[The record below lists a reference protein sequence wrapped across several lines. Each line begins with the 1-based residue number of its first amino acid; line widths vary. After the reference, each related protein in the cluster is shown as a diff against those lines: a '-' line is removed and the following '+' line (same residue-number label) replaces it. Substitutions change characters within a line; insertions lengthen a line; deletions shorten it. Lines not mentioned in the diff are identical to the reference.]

1 VTSVRGCA
9 RSGTSSSYVLS
20 MVVVVRFIGV
30 LLIFVLG
37 CFPFLVQSSRHIF
50 LPHLSSAFKIALQID
65 SISHLHIL
73 SRPTSNSGTK
83 RSAGERAVTSLAGI
97 KKCVCVED
105 FARARISLDA
115 GDVLSRSWDRCWAEL
130 VTPPVIRKWQVEHRH
145 ELDVANES
153 IWHFLV

>member
-20 MVVVVRFIGV
+20 MVVVVQFIGV

-37 CFPFLVQSSRHIF
+37 CFPFLVQNSRHIF
-50 LPHLSSAFKIALQID
+50 LPHLSLAFKIALQID
-65 SISHLHIL
+65 FISHFHIL

-83 RSAGERAVTSLAGI
+83 RSAWERAVTSLAGI
-97 KKCVCVED
+97 KKSVCVCVCVED

-115 GDVLSRSWDRCWAEL
+115 GDVLSRSWDRCWAES

-145 ELDVANES
+145 G
-153 IWHFLV
+153 